1 MTGIIF
7 DLDGTLLDT
16 LADLHAATNAALA
29 CFGYPPHTQDAVRR
43 FVGNGAGLLIARAVP
58 AGTDNAATEAVL
70 AAFQTYYG
78 AHCEDQT
85 QPYPGISEAL
95 AQLSARYPLAIVSN
109 KPDGAVKTLCAS
121 WFPGIPAF
129 GETADC
135 PRKPAPDMLRRAMA
149 QLGVTRCIYVG
160 DSEVD
165 VLTAQNAGVPCLS
178 VLWGFRSREALQSAG
193 AQSFCTTPAELP
205 ASIAELEETYGK

>member
-1 MTGIIF
+1 MTGVIF

-29 CFGYPPHTQDAVRR
+29 RFGYPPHTRDAVRR

-58 AGTDNAATEAVL
+58 AGTDTATAEAVL
-70 AAFQTYYG
+70 AAFQAYYG
-78 AHCEDQT
+78 THCADQT
-85 QPYPGISEAL
+85 QPYPGIPEAL
-95 AQLSARYPLAIVSN
+95 SRLSARYPLAIVSN

-129 GETADC
+129 GETAAC

-149 QLGVTRCIYVG
+149 QLGVARCIYVG

-165 VLTAQNAGVPCLS
+165 VLTAQNANVPCLS

-193 AQSFCTTPAELP
+193 AGNFCEAPAALP
-205 ASIAELEETYGK
+205 ASIAELEESYGK

>member
-1 MTGIIF
+1 MIGILF

-16 LADLHAATNAALA
+16 LADLQAATNVALA
-29 CFGYPPHTQDAVRR
+29 RFGYPPHTRDAVRR

-58 AGTDNAATEAVL
+58 AGTDTASTEAVL
-70 AAFQTYYG
+70 AAFQAYYS

-85 QPYPGISEAL
+85 RPYPGIPEAL
-95 AQLSARYPLAIVSN
+95 ARLSARYPLAIVSN

-129 GETADC
+129 GETAVC

-149 QLGVTRCIYVG
+149 QIGVTRCIYVG

-165 VLTAQNAGVPCLS
+165 VQTAQNAGVPCLS

-193 AQSFCTTPAELP
+193 AQSFCAAPADLP
-205 ASIAELEETYGK
+205 ASIAELEESYGK